1 MSMSDIKSLLRGFN
15 DQDLGSAELQATIAA
30 LQQRVEAADAHAG
43 GSRRKERPIV
53 IPVVKAVLAKL
64 DLGQPGKQHAA
75 ELGSLLRLADAC
87 FSLCDKNI
95 RQEEY
100 HVLLYSYMKKL
111 ASGNQLS
118 AAVKCS
124 QKLLA
129 DLFGAEQREG
139 SSRHGNNELLLGA
152 GLNAII
158 CTCKLQKGVLH
169 LLHMVNQAAG
179 AVLGV
184 IS

>member
-1 MSMSDIKSLLRGFN
+1 MCDINSLIRGLN
-15 DQDLGSAELQATIAA
+15 EQDKGSAELQATIAA
-30 LQQRVEAADAHAG
+30 LQQQVEAADAHAG
-43 GSRRKERPIV
+43 GSRRKEKPIV
-53 IPVVKAVLAKL
+53 VPVIKAVLAKL
-64 DLGQPGKQHAA
+64 DLRQQREQHAA

-87 FSLCDKNI
+87 FSHCDKNI
-95 RQEEY
+95 RQEDY

-111 ASGNQLS
+111 SSGNQLL
-118 AAVKCS
+118 AAIQCS

-129 DLFGAEQREG
+129 DLSAAEQQDG

-158 CTCKLQKGVLH
+158 CTCKLQKG
-169 LLHMVNQAAG
+169 LLGSLQLISQAAG